1 MTKNQAALLALLLS
15 WVATL
20 AALFFLP
27 ERVPLHWNA
36 VGEVDRFGSK
46 YALLL
51 LPLLQLLLVGFLSY
65 WPKLDPARRG
75 EWKSWPVL
83 VAVVAWVLTLTQL
96 AVLYLVETTL
106 ASGGLRSPAA
116 GLRAL
121 LFALGLTLI
130 VLGNYLPKAPQNWVF
145 GIRTPW
151 TLASPRVW
159 HRVHRVGGWLFLL
172 LGALAVLLAILL
184 PPTQALFLLLVLLLL
199 ATFYLVLLS
208 YLLWRSEGAQA

>member
-1 MTKNQAALLALLLS
+1 MTQNKTVLLALLLS
-15 WVATL
+15 FGATL

-36 VGEVDRFGSK
+36 AGEVDRFGSK
-46 YALLL
+46 YTLLL

-75 EWKSWPVL
+75 EWKSWPLL
-83 VAVVAWVLTLTQL
+83 VAAAAWALTLTQL
-96 AVLYLVETTL
+96 AVLYLVEATL
-106 ASGGLRSPAA
+106 AKGGIRAPAA

-121 LFALGLTLI
+121 LIALGLILI

-151 TLASPRVW
+151 TLANPRVW

-184 PPTQALFLLLVLLLL
+184 PPTQALFAFLALLIL
-199 ATFYLVLLS
+199 ATLYLVLLS
-208 YLLWRSEGAQA
+208 YLLWRGEGARA